1 MTFFIDIL
9 LYNDSCLMERQVS
22 SMSEQTRDKIVIID
36 NNFDNLDMVCCAL
49 FDVYDLYPISD
60 DFTSTAYLEVFL
72 PDLIILNTDLIYSE
86 NFSFAQFRS
95 HPLIKNIPFLLI
107 TPSGPPPEGL
117 QSLSSQLLYP
127 YTLDSLQQAIK
138 TKIIHYKKE

>member
-1 MTFFIDIL
+1 MTFSIDIL
-9 LYNDSCLMERQVS
+9 LYNDSCVMERQVS